1 MSSSDR
7 PRSEDTRRKIR
18 EAAFS
23 VFLRSGFQRA
33 TLAEIAETAGVHLQ
47 TLIRHFP
54 TKGDL
59 MAEIHILTARHFKK
73 FLRERTTDALS
84 TWRAWLELTAN
95 ETPDMLVFPSD
106 SYRFPTVTPEA
117 EAAVY
122 ELKEALAV
130 TIAEDLGVSL
140 ETDLR
145 PILIASALIGGNT
158 HVALSWAGK
167 RMDKKK
173 FVASLLEV
181 VDVTRESLGKE
192 FAAPRLLG
200 RNMVGA

>member
-1 MSSSDR
+1 MTSSHR
-7 PRSEDTRRKIR
+7 PRSEETRRKIR
-18 EAAFS
+18 LAAFT
-23 VFLRSGFQRA
+23 VFSRSGFERA
-33 TLAEIAETAGVHLQ
+33 TLAEISDTAGVHLQ

-59 MAEIHILTARHFKK
+59 MADIHILTTKHFKK
-73 FLRERTTDALS
+73 FLRERTMDAIS

-95 ETPDMLVFPSD
+95 ELPDMLVFPSD
-106 SYRFPTVTPEA
+106 SYRFPAVTPDG
-117 EAAVY
+117 EAAIY
-122 ELKEALAV
+122 GLKEALAE

-140 ETDLR
+140 VNDLR
-145 PILIASALIGGNT
+145 PVLIACALIGGNG

-192 FAAPRLLG
+192 FSARKMA
-200 RNMVGA
+200 VA

>member
-1 MSSSDR
+1 MTASHR

-18 EAAFS
+18 EAAFA
-23 VFLRSGFQRA
+23 VFHRSGFERA

-59 MAEIHILTARHFKK
+59 MAEIHILTTRHFKK
-73 FLRERTTDALS
+73 FLSERNMDALS
-84 TWRAWLELTAN
+84 TWRAWVELTAN
-95 ETPDMLVFPSD
+95 ETPDVLVFPSD
-106 SYRFPTVTPEA
+106 SYRFPTVTQEA

-122 ELKEALAV
+122 ELKEALANI
-130 TIAEDLGVSL
+130 IAEDLGVSL
-140 ETDLR
+140 DSDLR
-145 PILIASALIGGNT
+145 PILIASALLGGNT

-167 RMDKKK
+167 PMNKKK
-173 FVASLLEV
+173 FIASLLEV

-192 FAAPRLLG
+192 FSVRKIAS
-200 RNMVGA
+200 